1 MADEMKT
8 CANCGHTQ
16 ATGDFCEAC
25 GTRLPAAGAPP
36 AAEVAAAAAAA
47 APPPPPQAAPAYA
60 APAPVYAPGQ
70 YAEVTQKGFW
80 SRYFDFSF
88 RSFVT
93 PSLIKVL
100 FIVFMVVIGLSVL
113 GLIINGFMWSAA
125 TGVMFLIG
133 GLIYGFL
140 ALLWARVV
148 LELVVVFFRIRE
160 NTEDIA
166 KNTKKD

>member
-25 GTRLPAAGAPP
+25 GTRLPDAAAP
-36 AAEVAAAAAAA
+36 AAAAPAAAA
-47 APPPPPQAAPAYA
+47 APPPPPHAAPPQYA
-60 APAPVYAPGQ
+60 AAPVYAPAQFADITG
-70 YAEVTQKGFW
+70 KGFW
-80 SRYFDFSF
+80 SRFFDFSF
-88 RSFVT
+88 KTFVT

-113 GLIINGFMWSAA
+113 GMIIVGFMAGA
-125 TGVMFLIG
+125 GTGVMFLIG

-140 ALLWARVV
+140 MLLWARVI
-148 LELVVVFFRIRE
+148 LEIVVVFFRIK
-160 NTEDIA
+160 EDTGEMA
-166 KNTKKD
+166 KSLKK